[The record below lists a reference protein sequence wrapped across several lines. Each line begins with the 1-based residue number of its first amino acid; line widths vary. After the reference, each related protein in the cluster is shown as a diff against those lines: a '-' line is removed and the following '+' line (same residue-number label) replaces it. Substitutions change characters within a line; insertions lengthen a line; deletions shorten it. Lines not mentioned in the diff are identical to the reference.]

1 MTKISVLTTI
11 YDENFFQVKRAIKSV
26 KNQSG
31 QNFVVEHVI
40 VIDNPQYKDM
50 EQLSILSSE
59 LNSCNFYT
67 NIVQNERNLGLSQSL
82 NKAIEISS
90 SDFLARL
97 DSDDW
102 MNHGRLYKQYQSL
115 ITMNADIVYTD
126 TLLSRADRRENEY
139 VPALGADK
147 INKLLPLKNFISHS
161 SVMFRKPAVISVGR
175 YRKLEPAEDYDLWL
189 RLKNAGKKFAYVSE
203 PLTIREIRSN
213 SISNSNLYY
222 QIKMA
227 KFVRKLNRYYEK
239 NLQDVMEM
247 PQNLKNRHKLEKINK
262 KIAVFRTSEGLKK
275 LCLGLSSIFIIRT
288 SLNDIYFKFV
298 LINMNL
304 KNKLKTGK
312 GPNDY

>member
-11 YDENFFQVKRAIKSV
+11 YNETFFQVKRAIQSV
-26 KNQSG
+26 KSQSG

-50 EQLSILSSE
+50 KQLSKLSNA
-59 LNSCNFYT
+59 LNSRNFYT

-90 SDFLARL
+90 SDILARL

-102 MNHGRLYKQYQSL
+102 MSHGRLCTQYQSL

-126 TLLSRADRRENEY
+126 TLLSRVDRRENEY
-139 VPALGADK
+139 VSALGADK

-161 SVMFRKPAVISVGR
+161 SVMFLKPAVISVGK

-203 PLTIREIRSN
+203 PLTIREIRSD

-227 KFVRKLNRYYEK
+227 KFVRKLNKHHEK
-239 NLQDVMEM
+239 NLQDVMEI

-262 KIAVFRTSEGLKK
+262 KISAFRASGGLKK
-275 LCLGLSSIFIIRT
+275 FCLGLSSVFIIRT
-288 SLNDIYFKFV
+288 SLNDVYFKCV

-304 KNKLKTGK
+304 KNKLKTGTS
-312 GPNDY
+312 PNYF

>member
-11 YDENFFQVKRAIKSV
+11 YNETFFQVKRAIQSV
-26 KNQSG
+26 KSQSG

-50 EQLSILSSE
+50 KQLSKLSNA
-59 LNSCNFYT
+59 LNSRNFYT

-90 SDFLARL
+90 SDILARL

-102 MNHGRLYKQYQSL
+102 MSHGRLCTQYQSL

-126 TLLSRADRRENEY
+126 TLLSRVDRRENEY
-139 VPALGADK
+139 VSALGADK

-161 SVMFRKPAVISVGR
+161 SVMFLKPAVISVGK

-203 PLTIREIRSN
+203 PLTIREIRSD

-227 KFVRKLNRYYEK
+227 KFVRKLNKHHEK
-239 NLQDVMEM
+239 NLQDVMKI

-262 KIAVFRTSEGLKK
+262 KISAFRASEGLKK
-275 LCLGLSSIFIIRT
+275 LCLGLSSVFIIRT
-288 SLNDIYFKFV
+288 SLNDVYFKCV

-312 GPNDY
+312 SPNYF